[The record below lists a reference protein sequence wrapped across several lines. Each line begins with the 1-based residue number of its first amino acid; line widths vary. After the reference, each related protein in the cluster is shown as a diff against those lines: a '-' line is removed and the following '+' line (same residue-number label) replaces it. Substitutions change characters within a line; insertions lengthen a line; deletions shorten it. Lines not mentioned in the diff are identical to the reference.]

1 MEAWLKHFQFWRPE
15 NARGNAVAGC
25 VAAIVLVA
33 FMLLLRY
40 LIAFAVPE
48 PPRLI
53 IFTPVILI
61 ATLVG
66 GASSGF
72 FALALSLLV
81 GGGMMWF
88 EAAMPPQPLLVTV
101 GIFAVVGG
109 FIVWIA
115 AHYRSLV
122 RELRE
127 LEDRRGLLHREL
139 VHRSRNLQMVIHS
152 IVRYTLAEDRAKAEE
167 INGRIASLAAASH
180 LLNQS
185 DDQTADLAAILRTE
199 MQAFGAD
206 RVHIDGPSLQL
217 PSMHAKVVA
226 LVFHELA
233 TNAAKHGS
241 LSVAAGR
248 VRISWSMADD
258 LVEMQWLEMHGPAV
272 ASPNSTGFGTMFV
285 QRMLEG
291 VEGTI
296 TTDYGSEGLRCHIDF
311 KLPRGRPADEPA
323 YRTEF
328 QPVPAPQR

>member
-1 MEAWLKHFQFWRPE
+1 MEAWLKPFQFWRPE

-25 VAAIVLVA
+25 VAAVALVA
-33 FMLLLRY
+33 LVLLLRY
-40 LIAFAVPE
+40 LVSFAVPE
-48 PPRLI
+48 LPRLI
-53 IFTPVILI
+53 FFAPVILV

-72 FALALSLLV
+72 FALILSTLV
-81 GGGMMWF
+81 GGGLIWL
-88 EAAMPPQPLLVTV
+88 EDDMPPLSLFVTV
-101 GIFAVVGG
+101 GIFALAAG

-115 AHYRSLV
+115 AHYRSVV

-127 LEDRRGLLHREL
+127 LEDRRALLHREL

-258 LVEMQWLEMHGPAV
+258 LVKMRWLEMHGPAV

-291 VEGTI
+291 VQGTI

-311 KLPRGRPADEPA
+311 RLPGGRPADEPVRPA
-323 YRTEF
+323 ELR
-328 QPVPAPQR
+328 PVPAPQR